1 MKQKVQKKF
10 YREFRHIQYVLK
22 QAHSV
27 VLVAHN
33 KPDPD
38 AVGSVVALKLYIEK
52 HYACSVTIV
61 CFDRYPTFLTPVL
74 GPYSFGEPFGT
85 AVDIASFD
93 VAIGCDSVDRGFDMI
108 VPRLHPDCVTVIF
121 DHHHDISLQADISMI
136 DPLYASTTELLYRFF
151 LYDQGPIDAPIA
163 RALLT
168 GIIGDTG
175 IFQHA
180 NTSHRVLEV
189 SANLVRLGASVGE
202 IVQGAFSNQ
211 KIETLNLWGKALE
224 RARFF
229 EDSGIVTTALT
240 ADDTANRQPTSEEVK
255 EVATILTNAPSVK
268 AAIIIFQTGHE
279 IIKGSLRAKKDAD
292 IDVSEIA
299 HIFGGGGH
307 PLAAGF
313 EIVGRIKTLPNGDWK
328 VI

>member
-10 YREFRHIQYVLK
+10 YTEFRQVQYVLNEAK
-22 QAHSV
+22 NV
-27 VLVAHN
+27 LLVAHN

-38 AVGSVVALKLYIEK
+38 AVGSVVALKLYIERN
-52 HYACSVTIV
+52 YLCNVTIA
-61 CFDRYPTFLTPVL
+61 CFDAYPSFLLPVL
-74 GPYSFGEPFGT
+74 GEHTFRDPLDKVGIT
-85 AVDIASFD
+85 DSFD
-93 VAIGCDSVDRGFDMI
+93 VAIGCDSVDRGFNMI
-108 VPRLHPDCVTVIF
+108 VPQLPTDCVTVIF
-121 DHHHDISLQADISMI
+121 DHHHDISLEADISMI

-151 LYDQGPIDAPIA
+151 LYDKGELDTSIA

-175 IFQHA
+175 VFQHA
-180 NTSHRVLEV
+180 NTSQRVLEV

-229 EDSGIVTTALT
+229 KDSGIVTTALT
-240 ADDTANRQPTSEEVK
+240 AEDTAHRQPTSEEVK

-268 AAIIIFQTGHE
+268 AAVIIFQTGQDL
-279 IIKGSLRAKKDAD
+279 IKGSLRSKKDAD
-292 IDVSEIA
+292 IDVSAIA
-299 HIFGGGGH
+299 HTFGGGGH

-313 EIVGRIKTLPNGDWK
+313 EIVGRIETRPNGEWR